1 LLLLR
6 LIGQKKPLFLQA
18 ESEADLDAWLTALTE
33 AIGVSLN
40 EQCSDLMQ
48 NQAVCLCVA
57 ATLLNTLVD
66 CLFVCLFVCCP
77 CQTKVTREQNEKVLR
92 ILYSVPGNT
101 KCADCGASGM
111 MVNKR

>member
-57 ATLLNTLVD
+57 ATLLSTLVD
-66 CLFVCLFVCCP
+66 CLFVCLFVVLARQRLHENRMKKFFVFCILCLAIQSVP
-77 CQTKVTREQNEKVLR
+77 IVVLR
-92 ILYSVPGNT
+92 V
-101 KCADCGASGM
+101 
-111 MVNKR
+111 